1 MCPTGERLTVHNLS
15 HHTGSTLVGSMFS
28 ATTSQLSQ
36 DPYHIRVF
44 FQDSTD
50 IQIYMY
56 IYIYHMHLIYLHTP
70 YIYMYIYM
78 HLIYLHTHMLHNTVP
93 GTDALLRN
101 MLTKLGDCCLG
112 TMIQTTAAVPGTV
125 WCTTVWI
132 WLQSWGILF
141 GHDNLNDNNH
151 LRDCVLPPY
160 E

>member
-56 IYIYHMHLIYLHTP
+56 IYISYIICTWFTYTHTI
-70 YIYMYIYM
+70 YIYVYICTWFTY
-78 HLIYLHTHMLHNTVP
+78 IHTCCT
-93 GTDALLRN
+93 TQS
-101 MLTKLGDCCLG
+101 LGLMPFFETCWPNLG
-112 TMIQTTAAVPGTV
+112 TVV
-125 WCTTVWI
+125 WVLWFKRRQ
-132 WLQSWGILF
+132 QSQGLY
-141 GHDNLNDNNH
+141 GAPL
-151 LRDCVLPPY
+151 Y
-160 E
+160 EYGYSLGEYCLVTII